1 MSTLKLQ
8 DYIEMTIEIVVTA
21 IVIASV
27 TVLFL

>member
-8 DYIEMTIEIVVTA
+8 DYIEMTIEIVVGA